1 MTKFFTIS
9 AAALLLSST
18 AALAQDGP
26 EFGAAGDVA
35 EAGLPPVEGT
45 DIPAAEAVTPS
56 ADAGVGAEA
65 TTHAPGH
72 SASAPADATAS
83 ADVAAPSAS
92 GATTAS
98 SDFTETQI
106 NGYVT
111 AAMGVQ
117 ELQTDATLDE
127 AGKQERAAA
136 ILAEAGLDPSTFNA
150 ISDAVRSNPAVAEQV
165 QLALANRRGSP
176 GA

>member
-1 MTKFFTIS
+1 MKNLFTFS

-18 AALAQDGP
+18 AALAQEAP
-26 EFGAAGDVA
+26 GAAVTGDVA

-45 DIPAAEAVTPS
+45 DIPSTDAVGP
-56 ADAGVGAEA
+56 ADTDVTAEA

-72 SASAPADATAS
+72 TMGSPADTPADTTAS
-83 ADVAAPSAS
+83 A
-92 GATTAS
+92 ATTAS
-98 SDFTETQI
+98 TDFTETQI
-106 NGYVT
+106 DGYVT

-127 AGKQERAAA
+127 AGKQERASA

-150 ISDAVRSNPAVAEQV
+150 ISDAVRTNPAVAEQV